1 MVTPAEFVL
10 ELLSNVVEL
19 LFIFVQEVVLAV
31 DPLTAVSFIVGQV
44 LVVGAVA
51 ALGYLALGALAAELG
66 VELPTIGKGQ
76 AD

>member
-1 MVTPAEFVL
+1 MVTPAEFIL

>member
-19 LFIFVQEVVLAV
+19 FFIFVQKVVLAV
-31 DPLTAVSFIVGQV
+31 DPLTAISFIVGQL
-44 LVVGAVA
+44 LVVGAVVV
-51 ALGYLALGALAAELG
+51 LGYLALGALAAELG
-66 VELPTIGKGQ
+66 VDLPAIGKGQ

>member
-1 MVTPAEFVL
+1 MITPAEFIL

-19 LFIFVQEVVLAV
+19 LVIFVQEVVLGV
-31 DPLTAVSFIVGQV
+31 DPLTAVSWVVGQAIIV
-44 LVVGAVA
+44 AAVA

-66 VELPTIGKGQ
+66 VELPGIGKGQ

>member
-1 MVTPAEFVL
+1 MITPAEFVL

-19 LFIFVQEVVLAV
+19 LFIFVQKVVLAV

-51 ALGYLALGALAAELG
+51 ALGYLALGALAAEFG